1 MAGKRRTIYFY
12 TGEETDNKG
21 NVKEWGPAEWERFL
35 KEYTKPWKSYFLG
48 TNYYE
53 GEVGESSTPVARY
66 FHLLKPRSL
75 HDWPEGKDARG
86 NTKSLGVHRKALGLS
101 EIDEY
106 TYLLPVEGTNYVAMF
121 RSSAG
126 PTSVAAAEWMALYLK
141 GKQKSRNFVF
151 RPVPRKNAKEKLQS
165 AVGVRSLYVQFE
177 GQPHGK
183 SESQIE
189 KGVAVAASG
198 KGLAGSDNM
207 KINLNITLD
216 RTQKEGL
223 AVDGLLKETGILAKG
238 ANGGLPGA
246 HVSRLK
252 AKTLQPGKDGKI
264 KVEQVDFFKERMTVR
279 TEFGDADEA
288 MDPNQIIAGMYDAIR
303 KFRKKSGH

>member
-1 MAGKRRTIYFY
+1 MAGKRRTVYFY
-12 TGEETDNKG
+12 TGEVTDNKSY
-21 NVKEWGPAEWERFL
+21 VKKWCQDDWERFFN
-35 KEYTKPWKSYFLG
+35 KYNEPWKSYFLG
-48 TNYYE
+48 KNYYE
-53 GEVGESSTPVARY
+53 GEVGESSTQVARY
-66 FHLLKPRSL
+66 FHLLKPRAL
-75 HDWPEGKDARG
+75 HDWPEGKDAQG

-106 TYLLPVEGTNYVAMF
+106 TYLLPVEGTKYVAMF

-126 PTSVAAAEWMALYLK
+126 PTSIAAAEWMTLHLNLQQK
-141 GKQKSRNFVF
+141 GRRFVF
-151 RPVPRKNAKEKLQS
+151 KPVLRKNAKEKLQS

-177 GQPHGK
+177 GQPYGK

-223 AVDGLLKETGILAKG
+223 AVDWLHKEAGILAKG
-238 ANGGLPGA
+238 VNGGLPGA

-252 AKTLQPGKDGKI
+252 AKTLQPGKGGKT
-264 KVEQVDFFKERMTVR
+264 KVEQVDSFKERMTVR

-288 MDPNQIIAGMYDAIR
+288 IDPNQIIAGMYDAIR
-303 KFRKKSGH
+303 KFRKKSGQ

>member
-1 MAGKRRTIYFY
+1 MAGKRRTVYFY

-75 HDWPEGKDARG
+75 HDWPKGKDARG

-126 PTSVAAAEWMALYLK
+126 PTSVAAAERMTLYLK
-141 GKQKSRNFVF
+141 RKQKAEALCLSPSLARM
-151 RPVPRKNAKEKLQS
+151 PR
-165 AVGVRSLYVQFE
+165 
-177 GQPHGK
+177 
-183 SESQIE
+183 
-189 KGVAVAASG
+189 
-198 KGLAGSDNM
+198 
-207 KINLNITLD
+207 
-216 RTQKEGL
+216 
-223 AVDGLLKETGILAKG
+223 
-238 ANGGLPGA
+238 
-246 HVSRLK
+246 
-252 AKTLQPGKDGKI
+252 
-264 KVEQVDFFKERMTVR
+264 
-279 TEFGDADEA
+279 
-288 MDPNQIIAGMYDAIR
+288 
-303 KFRKKSGH
+303 

>member
-1 MAGKRRTIYFY
+1 MAGKRRTVYFY

-21 NVKEWGPAEWERFL
+21 NVKEWGPAEWERFFNEY
-35 KEYTKPWKSYFLG
+35 KEPWKSYFLG
-48 TNYYE
+48 KNDYE

-66 FHLLKPRSL
+66 LHLLKPRAL
-75 HDWPEGKDARG
+75 HDWPEGKDVQG
-86 NTKSLGVHRKALGLS
+86 NTQSLGVNRKALGLS

-121 RSSAG
+121 RSSVG
-126 PTSVAAAEWMALYLK
+126 PTSVVAAEWMTLYLK
-141 GKQKSRNFVF
+141 WKQKSRSFVF
-151 RPVPRKNAKEKLQS
+151 KPVPRKNAKEKLQS

-189 KGVAVAASG
+189 KGVAVAASA
-198 KGLAGSDNM
+198 KGLAGSDDM

-223 AVDGLLKETGILAKG
+223 AVDWLLKEAGILAKG
-238 ANGGLPGA
+238 VNGRLPGA

-264 KVEQVDFFKERMTVR
+264 KVEQVDFFKERMTVQ
-279 TEFGDADEA
+279 TEFGNAA
-288 MDPNQIIAGMYDAIR
+288 GVMGPNQIIAGMYDAIR
-303 KFRKKSGH
+303 KFRKKSGQ